1 MLGGIFMVTFQDKQI
16 LIDGKPVFLL
26 SGEMHYFRQPRE
38 NWQNLLDEA
47 KKMGLNCISS
57 YVPWIL
63 HEETEGDF
71 CFEDSLD
78 LGAFIDLCQENGLY
92 FFVRPG
98 PYIMAEMKKEGIP
111 YWVAK
116 KYPDALPVGFD
127 GEIRPCNTMDYLHP
141 GYLSK
146 CRVWYQ
152 KVMEIIVPR
161 LQCNGGN
168 IIGVQLDNEIGMLN
182 WVTNYPVLNDH
193 VLELLIEY
201 LEESY
206 VQEELRTRY
215 PFWKEENAERFRA
228 FRSPKEEYSLEFH
241 QDFGKFM
248 RQYYARYVKELKGYA
263 EECGVHDTPFFINIH
278 GTGEGR
284 IFDFPLGVSQL
295 YEAYNQDEGMIAGTD
310 VYLGEPTEGKY
321 QDLYVINAITD
332 SMNKKGNP
340 LTSIEFESGDAPY
353 CSLNGM
359 RYHPTAVSHKML
371 MCLSQNAR
379 MLSFYV
385 FSGGENYFLNH
396 QEEDGNGRMAF
407 TGQLHGFNAPVQPDG
422 THNYAYNFI
431 ADTAKSIHA
440 LNSLIASSE
449 QVLDS
454 VSMAFIPDY
463 FLTEAV
469 YDKSDKMRKM
479 YHNLKRFRCE
489 GQIDQVGRAL
499 LGHHISFDAVDVQND
514 EIPVEHALVI
524 LSARYMPRKVQQK
537 IVSFLEHGGKVLL
550 YGEIPTFDMEG
561 NRCTALKDA
570 MGLGE
575 PEYIENNP
583 PVYFLSMDTCGSF
596 GDIVP
601 MQCGDFA
608 QLFTMDSSG
617 ILKEHGSGKMC
628 GMIKQVGQGKI
639 CAVTGNYPAEMRF
652 WGKVFEELKI
662 YSAMEIEFYRQG
674 IYASRTRS
682 KDGQELLYLINLD
695 YVDKKIDIK
704 LDGEVLFRDFCLESK
719 KSLILPL
726 DVKASGVLV
735 EKSTGE
741 IIKIGHEGIVFRLSQ
756 PKDEIWLRG
765 MEKGAQV
772 LPGNDYTVEEHQG
785 TILVRSAKG
794 PGQEVYIR
802 FQQGER

>member
-1 MLGGIFMVTFQDKQI
+1 MLGGIFMVTFKEKQI
-16 LIDGKPVFLL
+16 LIDGKPIFLL

-63 HEETEGDF
+63 HEETEGEF

-116 KYPDALPVGFD
+116 KHPDALPVGFD
-127 GEIRPCNTMDYLHP
+127 GEIRPCNTIDYLHP
-141 GYLSK
+141 GYLSE
-146 CRVWYQ
+146 CRAWYQ

-182 WVTNYPVLNDH
+182 WVTNYPVLNNH
-193 VLELLIEY
+193 VLELLEKY
-201 LEESY
+201 LEETY
-206 VQEELRTRY
+206 AQEELIKRY
-215 PFWKEENAERFRA
+215 PFWREEESERFQA

-248 RQYYARYVKELKGYA
+248 RQYYACYVKELKSYA

-295 YEAYNQDEGMIAGTD
+295 YEAYNQEEGMIAGTD

-332 SMNKKGNP
+332 AMNKKGNP
-340 LTSIEFESGDAPY
+340 LTSIEFESSDAPY

-422 THNYAYNFI
+422 THNYVYDFI

-440 LNSLIASSE
+440 LNSLIASSK

-469 YDKSDKMRKM
+469 YDKSDKMQKM

-499 LGHHISFDAVDVQND
+499 LGYHISFDVVDVQNE
-514 EIPVEHALVI
+514 EIPMGHALVI
-524 LSARYMPRKVQQK
+524 LSARYMPQKVQQK
-537 IVSFLEHGGKVLL
+537 IVNFLEHGGRVLL
-550 YGEIPTFDMEG
+550 YGEIPVFDMEG
-561 NRCTALKDA
+561 RACTILKDA
-570 MGLGE
+570 MKLGE
-575 PEYIENNP
+575 PEYVENNP

-596 GDIVP
+596 GNTVP
-601 MQCGDFA
+601 MQCGGFA
-608 QLFTMDSSG
+608 QLFAMDSSG
-617 ILKEHGSGKMC
+617 VLKEHGSGKMC
-628 GMIKQVGQGKI
+628 GMVKRVGSGKI
-639 CAVTGNYPAEMRF
+639 CAITGTYPVEMRF
-652 WGKVFEELKI
+652 WGKVFEELEI
-662 YSAMEIEFYRQG
+662 HSTIEIEFYRQG

-682 KDGQELLYLINLD
+682 DDGQELLYLINLD
-695 YVDKKIDIK
+695 CVDKKIDIK

-719 KSLILPL
+719 KSLVLPL
-726 DVKASGVLV
+726 GVKASGVMV
-735 EKSTGE
+735 KKSTGE
-741 IIKIGHEGIVFRLSQ
+741 IVESTHEGIKFRLSQ
-756 PKDEIWLRG
+756 SNDEIWLQRIG
-765 MEKGAQV
+765 KSVQV
-772 LPGNDYTVEEHQG
+772 LPGNDYTVEEYKEEV
-785 TILVRSAKG
+785 LVRTQKG
-794 PGQEVYIR
+794 SGQEIYIR
-802 FQQGER
+802 FRWEEI

>member
-1 MLGGIFMVTFQDKQI
+1 MVTFKEKQI

-38 NWQNLLDEA
+38 NWQNLLDDA

-63 HEETEGDF
+63 HEETEGRF

-116 KYPDALPVGFD
+116 KHPDALPVGFD
-127 GEIRPCNTMDYLHP
+127 GEIRPCNTIDYLHP
-141 GYLSK
+141 GYLSE
-146 CRVWYQ
+146 CRAWYQ

-182 WVTNYPVLNDH
+182 WVTNYPVLNNH
-193 VLELLIEY
+193 VLELLEKY
-201 LEESY
+201 LEETY
-206 VQEELRTRY
+206 TKEELIKRY
-215 PFWKEENAERFRA
+215 PFWREGELERFQA
-228 FRSPKEEYSLEFH
+228 FRSPREEYSLEFH

-248 RQYYARYVKELKGYA
+248 RQYYACYVKELKGYA

-321 QDLYVINAITD
+321 QDLYVVNAITD
-332 SMNKKGNP
+332 AMNKKENP
-340 LTSIEFESGDAPY
+340 LTSIEFESSDAPY

-422 THNYAYNFI
+422 THNYAYDFI

-440 LNSLIASSE
+440 LNSLIASSR

-499 LGHHISFDAVDVQND
+499 LGHHISFDVVDVQNE
-514 EIPVEHALVI
+514 EIPMGHALVI
-524 LSARYMPRKVQQK
+524 LSARYMPQKVQQK
-537 IVSFLEHGGKVLL
+537 IANFLEHGGRVLL
-550 YGEIPTFDMEG
+550 YGEIPVFDMEG
-561 NRCTALKDA
+561 HACTILKDA
-570 MGLGE
+570 MKLGE
-575 PEYIENNP
+575 PEYVENNP

-596 GDIVP
+596 GNTVP
-601 MQCGDFA
+601 MQCGGFA
-608 QLFTMDSSG
+608 QLFAMDSSG
-617 ILKEHGSGKMC
+617 ILKEYRSGKMC
-628 GMIKQVGQGKI
+628 GMVKQVGSGKI
-639 CAVTGNYPAEMRF
+639 CAITGSYPVEMRF

-662 YSAMEIEFYRQG
+662 HSTIEIEFYRQG

-682 KDGQELLYLINLD
+682 EDGQELLYLINLD
-695 YVDKKIDIK
+695 CVDKKIDIK
-704 LDGEVLFRDFCLESK
+704 LDGGVLFRDFCLESK

-726 DVKASGVLV
+726 GVKASGVIV
-735 EKSTGE
+735 KKSTGE
-741 IIKIGHEGIVFRLSQ
+741 IIESTHEGIKFRLSQ
-756 PKDEIWLRG
+756 SNDEIWLQG
-765 MEKGAQV
+765 IGKNVQV
-772 LPGNDYTVEEHQG
+772 LPGNDYTVEEYKEEV
-785 TILVRSAKG
+785 LVRTQKG
-794 PGQEVYIR
+794 SGQEVYIR
-802 FQQGER
+802 FE

>member
-1 MLGGIFMVTFQDKQI
+1 MLGGIFMVTFKEKQI
-16 LIDGKPVFLL
+16 LIDGKPIFLL

-63 HEETEGDF
+63 HEETEGEF

-116 KYPDALPVGFD
+116 KHPDALPVGFD
-127 GEIRPCNTMDYLHP
+127 GEIRPCNTIDYLHP
-141 GYLSK
+141 GYLSE
-146 CRVWYQ
+146 CRAWYQ

-182 WVTNYPVLNDH
+182 WVTNYPVLNNH
-193 VLELLIEY
+193 VLELLEKY
-201 LEESY
+201 LEETY
-206 VQEELRTRY
+206 AQKELIKRY
-215 PFWKEENAERFRA
+215 PFWLEEESERFQA

-248 RQYYARYVKELKGYA
+248 RQYYACYVKELKSYA

-295 YEAYNQDEGMIAGTD
+295 YEAYNQEEGMISGTD

-332 SMNKKGNP
+332 AMNKKGNP
-340 LTSIEFESGDAPY
+340 LTSIEFESSDAPY

-422 THNYAYNFI
+422 THNYAYDFI

-440 LNSLIASSE
+440 LNSLIASSK

-469 YDKSDKMRKM
+469 YDKSDKMQKM

-499 LGHHISFDAVDVQND
+499 LGYHISFDVVDVQNE
-514 EIPVEHALVI
+514 EIPMGHALVI
-524 LSARYMPRKVQQK
+524 LSARYMPQKVQQK
-537 IVSFLEHGGKVLL
+537 IVNFLEHGGRVLL
-550 YGEIPTFDMEG
+550 YGEIPVFDMEG
-561 NRCTALKDA
+561 HACTILKDA
-570 MGLGE
+570 MKLGD
-575 PEYIENNP
+575 PEYVENNP

-596 GDIVP
+596 GNAVP
-601 MQCGDFA
+601 MQCGGFA
-608 QLFTMDSSG
+608 QLFAMDSSG

-628 GMIKQVGQGKI
+628 GMVKQVGSGKI
-639 CAVTGNYPAEMRF
+639 CAITGTYPVEMRF
-652 WGKVFEELKI
+652 WDKVFEELKI
-662 YSAMEIEFYRQG
+662 HSAIEIEFYRQG

-682 KDGQELLYLINLD
+682 EDGQELLYLINLD
-695 YVDKKIDIK
+695 CVDKKIDIK
-704 LDGEVLFRDFCLESK
+704 LDGEVLFRDFCLENK

-726 DVKASGVLV
+726 GVKASGVMVKRSTAEIV
-735 EKSTGE
+735 EGT
-741 IIKIGHEGIVFRLSQ
+741 HEGIKFRLSQ
-756 PKDEIWLRG
+756 LNDEIWLRG
-765 MEKGAQV
+765 IGKSVQV
-772 LPGNDYTVEEHQG
+772 LPGNDYTVEEHKEEVLIRTQ
-785 TILVRSAKG
+785 KG
-794 PGQEVYIR
+794 PGQEIYIR
-802 FQQGER
+802 YKQEEI